1 MQDTSQLS
9 KFGLFVKAREIDQA
23 RDTLNH
29 LQLLS
34 TDQRKTWFQENG
46 DLLNAI
52 FNRFIDDSNALL
64 NGVEMDDESLQLSR
78 HIVEGLRDSMNLVG
92 EMVYQS
98 QELEA

>member
-1 MQDTSQLS
+1 MANASQLS

-23 RDTLNH
+23 RDALHH

-34 TDQRKTWFQENG
+34 IDQRKTWFEENG

-64 NGVEMDDESLQLSR
+64 NAVEMDDESLQLSYR
-78 HIVEGLRDSMNLVG
+78 IVEGLRESMHLVG